1 MKRHL
6 VIGDLQ
12 QKKGCPTR
20 HLEWIA
26 QAVNDYKPDVLVQIG
41 DAFDMESLS
50 SHDGAGSLKMEG
62 LRYEDD
68 IAAGNQAFDIL
79 NKNITHKCKKYFF
92 YGNHEQRIERAI
104 NKDPRLVGTIG
115 YHHLNTGKDWKHVP
129 YESGAPGQ
137 LPIDGI
143 MYCLEENHRVLKS
156 DLSYVPLKTLQVGDE
171 LVAFDEEP
179 RDGEIYR
186 QYRKAVVERVALQDR
201 KLMKVVLSDGK
212 VFLTTP
218 EHQWLASDHKATG
231 IVWMRTD
238 QLRPGISHVV
248 KVAEEWE
255 SDSSYE
261 SGYLA
266 GLLDGEGH
274 VSRSNSSQ
282 GGLQLGF
289 AQKENNCLKK
299 ALEILDKLQIP
310 YKIYPSSSG
319 VMQVRFTGL
328 LRDKLK
334 ILGKYRPERL
344 LNNLRG
350 RVDQLGRLQRTE
362 PATVVSVEDAGV
374 GRVAVVQT
382 STGTMI
388 VEGYAHH
395 NCHFFANPNTGKPIG
410 GTIQNRLKNIG
421 QSFVQG
427 HVQGL
432 SRGEFQFAT
441 GRTINGTVCGSS
453 YLHDEGY
460 KGAANFHWRGI
471 VVLNEVENGGYTDMA
486 LSLDYLCRKYE
497 GMSVSRF
504 LNKNY
509 RDAKSRFS
517 LARGE

>member
-68 IAAGNQAFDIL
+68 IAAGNLAFDIL

-137 LPIDGI
+137 LSIDGI
-143 MYCLEENHRVLKS
+143 MY
-156 DLSYVPLKTLQVGDE
+156 
-171 LVAFDEEP
+171 A
-179 RDGEIYR
+179 
-186 QYRKAVVERVALQDR
+186 
-201 KLMKVVLSDGK
+201 
-212 VFLTTP
+212 
-218 EHQWLASDHKATG
+218 
-231 IVWMRTD
+231 
-238 QLRPGISHVV
+238 
-248 KVAEEWE
+248 
-255 SDSSYE
+255 
-261 SGYLA
+261 
-266 GLLDGEGH
+266 
-274 VSRSNSSQ
+274 
-282 GGLQLGF
+282 
-289 AQKENNCLKK
+289 
-299 ALEILDKLQIP
+299 
-310 YKIYPSSSG
+310 
-319 VMQVRFTGL
+319 
-328 LRDKLK
+328 
-334 ILGKYRPERL
+334 
-344 LNNLRG
+344 
-350 RVDQLGRLQRTE
+350 
-362 PATVVSVEDAGV
+362 
-374 GRVAVVQT
+374 
-382 STGTMI
+382 
-388 VEGYAHH
+388 
-395 NCHFFANPNTGKPIG
+395 HFFANPNTGKPIG
-410 GTIQNRLKNIG
+410 GTVQNRLKNIG
-421 QSFVQG
+421 QSFVHG

-432 SRGEFQFAT
+432 SRGEVQFAT

-471 VVLNEVENGGYTDMA
+471 VVLNEVENGGYADMV

-517 LARGE
+517 LARGSDG